1 MSSFNYVLFT
11 IIGCG
16 FAMWLSKVLPFILLK
31 KFSLPAIVIEYLSFV
46 PIVIMSALWFSQL
59 FTQHLGRLPGINYEN
74 LLASLPTLISTI
86 ISKNLLI
93 TVIVGIIGS
102 LSKRTD
108 AKILIIIFN
117 LLDESLIVFC
127 FK

>member
-11 IIGCG
+11 IIGYG

-59 FTQHLGRLPGINYEN
+59 FTQHLGHLPNINWEN
-74 LLASLPTLISTI
+74 LLASLPTLISAI
-86 ISKNLLI
+86 ISKNLLV
-93 TVIVGIIGS
+93 TVIVGIIS
-102 LSKRTD
+102 L
-108 AKILIIIFN
+108 ALIRMVI
-117 LLDESLIVFC
+117 
-127 FK
+127 

>member
-31 KFSLPAIVIEYLSFV
+31 KFSLPAIVIEYLSF
-46 PIVIMSALWFSQL
+46 VIMSALWFSQL

-93 TVIVGIIGS
+93 TVIVGIIS
-102 LSKRTD
+102 L
-108 AKILIIIFN
+108 ALIRMVI
-117 LLDESLIVFC
+117 
-127 FK
+127 

>member
-59 FTQHLGRLPGINYEN
+59 FTQYLGRLPSINWEN
-74 LLASLPTLISTI
+74 LLASLPTLISAI
-86 ISKNLLI
+86 ISKKSFSHSYCGDYLISSHSYGNLK
-93 TVIVGIIGS
+93 GY
-102 LSKRTD
+102 
-108 AKILIIIFN
+108 AA
-117 LLDESLIVFC
+117 
-127 FK
+127 

>member
-31 KFSLPAIVIEYLSFV
+31 KFSLPAIVIEYLNFV

-93 TVIVGIIGS
+93 TVIVGIIS
-102 LSKRTD
+102 L
-108 AKILIIIFN
+108 ALIRMVI
-117 LLDESLIVFC
+117 
-127 FK
+127 